1 MQHIWI
7 KTCNVENPNF
17 IEKDFGEASTNK
29 FKKKTQNKNENNVL
43 RIFYIFQFFK
53 KNQFN

>member
-29 FKKKTQNKNENNVL
+29 FKKKHKIKMKTT
-43 RIFYIFQFFK
+43 F
-53 KNQFN
+53 